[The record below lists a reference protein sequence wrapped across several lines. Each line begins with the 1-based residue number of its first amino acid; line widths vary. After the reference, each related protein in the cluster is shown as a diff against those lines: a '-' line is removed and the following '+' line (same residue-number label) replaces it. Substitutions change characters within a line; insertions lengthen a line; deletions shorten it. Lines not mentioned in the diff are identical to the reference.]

1 MIEIVYKED
10 KKEASGN
17 QEFFQLPKN
26 IRQIGECSGNRKIY
40 LEDYAYTFLRRMEEE
55 NRERGRA
62 GILLGQFKWLEGTSY
77 LFIKSALDIRE
88 MEVSREHIRF
98 TDQIWSSVHGD
109 MEQYFRGQEILGWYL
124 NLPGYPVEINEV
136 ILRAHL
142 NHFGGND
149 KVLFLIEPTEKEEN
163 FYTYESGRLR
173 RERGFYVYYE
183 KNEPMQ
189 SYLIDRSGNFS
200 LEEENPGGDKA
211 VADFRRRIGEKQ
223 EEKDQGEKHSP
234 FFGLTAAVAAAT
246 LVLALSYTGLGE
258 QAGEFF
264 RDLTGKEETVAV
276 DGAGVE
282 AVTDTPSPEPET
294 ETPSPEADGEETG
307 RSPAPTGTPSPS
319 AVASKA
325 PEEETARET
334 AAVSREYTV
343 QSGDTMTRICRQYY
357 GNLARLSEIC
367 ALNGIGEEDII
378 YPGQKIKLPQ

>member
-1 MIEIVYKED
+1 
-10 KKEASGN
+10 
-17 QEFFQLPKN
+17 
-26 IRQIGECSGNRKIY
+26 
-40 LEDYAYTFLRRMEEE
+40 
-55 NRERGRA
+55 
-62 GILLGQFKWLEGTSY
+62 
-77 LFIKSALDIRE
+77 
-88 MEVSREHIRF
+88 
-98 TDQIWSSVHGD
+98 
-109 MEQYFRGQEILGWYL
+109 
-124 NLPGYPVEINEV
+124 
-136 ILRAHL
+136 
-142 NHFGGND
+142 
-149 KVLFLIEPTEKEEN
+149 
-163 FYTYESGRLR
+163 
-173 RERGFYVYYE
+173 
-183 KNEPMQ
+183 MQ

-282 AVTDTPSPEPET
+282 AVTDTPSPEPEA

-307 RSPAPTGTPSPS
+307 SSPAPTGTPSPS